1 MGQALTI
8 TRTDHC
14 AADLRAAASKS
25 DDAAQVRRLLAIA
38 LALDGDPRSEAAER
52 SGMDRSKRPMSYRC
66 GNPVIVDAGRSSGR
80 RDHSTGSAAFASE
93 GEQGWALRDLL
104 VEDHHTMPFRSLRSP
119 GLQQEGQVAA
129 VPHQLC
135 PPPYA

>member
-52 SGMDRSKRPMSYRC
+52 SGMDRQ
-66 GNPVIVDAGRSSGR
+66 
-80 RDHSTGSAAFASE
+80 T
-93 GEQGWALRDLL
+93 LRDWVHRYNDGGIDGLKSRSKPGPRATADGRTEGG
-104 VEDHHTMPFRSLRSP
+104 VEGTGHCGSRSRARM
-119 GLQQEGQVAA
+119 GWCGGGVRI
-129 VPHQLC
+129 C
-135 PPPYA
+135 KR

>member
-52 SGMDRSKRPMSYRC
+52 SGMDRQTLRGLGASLQR
-66 GNPVIVDAGRSSGR
+66 R
-80 RDHSTGSAAFASE
+80 RDRRPEVS
-93 GEQGWALRDLL
+93 
-104 VEDHHTMPFRSLRSP
+104 
-119 GLQQEGQVAA
+119 
-129 VPHQLC
+129 
-135 PPPYA
+135 